1 MNTEEM
7 KKRIEAVESKNPDL
21 IANMRSQFNE
31 LTKEQLVDYMLFNW
45 ITAMEITI
53 GQINDAKA
61 RLNHAFR
68 QAHNEQM
75 LHDHVKEMVGGSQLG
90 IGLSPDPMLD
100 PSINPYYPH
109 FTHM

>member
-1 MNTEEM
+1 MNTEEIQE
-7 KKRIEAVESKNPDL
+7 KVRLVESKNPDL
-21 IANMRSQFNE
+21 IANMRKQFNE

-45 ITAMEITI
+45 ITAMEMTL
-53 GQINDAKA
+53 GQINEAKA
-61 RLNHAFR
+61 QLNHAFR
-68 QAHNEQM
+68 QAHHDQM
-75 LHDHVKEMVGGSQLG
+75 LHDHVREMIGDTRLG